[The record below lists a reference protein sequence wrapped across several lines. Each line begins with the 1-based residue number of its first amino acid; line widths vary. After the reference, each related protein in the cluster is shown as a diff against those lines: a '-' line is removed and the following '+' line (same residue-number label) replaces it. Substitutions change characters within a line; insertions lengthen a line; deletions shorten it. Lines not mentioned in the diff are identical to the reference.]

1 MTQSCVATMVV
12 FAHCTLCIGR
22 RERTDLSEYI
32 GSMDVS
38 QIAQHMQLPDGRIQM
53 QALSAFK
60 YAGGIVLDQ
69 IDREPGVPGVRKI

>member
-1 MTQSCVATMVV
+1 
-12 FAHCTLCIGR
+12 
-22 RERTDLSEYI
+22 
-32 GSMDVS
+32 MDVS